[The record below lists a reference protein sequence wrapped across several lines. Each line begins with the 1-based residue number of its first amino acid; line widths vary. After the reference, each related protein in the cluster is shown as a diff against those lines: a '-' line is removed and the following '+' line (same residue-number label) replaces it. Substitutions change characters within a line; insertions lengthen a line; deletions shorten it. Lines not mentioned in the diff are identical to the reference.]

1 MNTVYMIK
9 NTKYLKAF
17 LFCIILLFFLLVNS
31 NIHAESTKISGIYNE
46 DLEPTCVDDGY
57 KVIDDQGTIRLEV
70 IPAKGHQFSDWT
82 FDADGRT
89 KTHRCEICGY
99 EETIHVSSVSDDSI
113 PRLKLNGSLEGI
125 GKKSRVVVEADFQSQ
140 DQNFTC
146 YGILTLQG
154 HSTYGLPKKNYTIRF
169 YDDQKGEE
177 KHKLQFKNWRKEH
190 KYILKANYAD
200 LSQSRNLAGGKIWA
214 DMVQTRNHVSQRIL
228 DLPTYGTVDGFPVAV
243 YLNDSFMGL
252 YTLNLHKD
260 DDLYRLKKEE
270 QGALLICN
278 AQTTEESLF
287 LSTAAFAEDYSSD
300 WEVEFCGTEDESW
313 AKESF
318 NQLISFVMNSNDQEF
333 RENLGNY
340 LDTDAAV
347 DYLLFIYA
355 LGLQNSGAKDLVL
368 VNYDGQWIP
377 SAFDM
382 EEAFGLDENNG
393 KYLKADDFVPT
404 LSDGGWS
411 SNTGSLLWDR
421 LLNNYTEQILDRYH
435 MLRSNSFSEDYMI
448 KCVHEYFDSVPET
461 WYDED
466 FYLYPD
472 RPVKDN
478 EMIVQIEKYI
488 KDRMQVLD
496 RVFGG
501 EDE

>member
-1 MNTVYMIK
+1 
-9 NTKYLKAF
+9 
-17 LFCIILLFFLLVNS
+17 
-31 NIHAESTKISGIYNE
+31 
-46 DLEPTCVDDGY
+46 
-57 KVIDDQGTIRLEV
+57 
-70 IPAKGHQFSDWT
+70 
-82 FDADGRT
+82 
-89 KTHRCEICGY
+89 
-99 EETIHVSSVSDDSI
+99 
-113 PRLKLNGSLEGI
+113 
-125 GKKSRVVVEADFQSQ
+125 
-140 DQNFTC
+140 
-146 YGILTLQG
+146 
-154 HSTYGLPKKNYTIRF
+154 
-169 YDDQKGEE
+169 
-177 KHKLQFKNWRKEH
+177 
-190 KYILKANYAD
+190 
-200 LSQSRNLAGGKIWA
+200 
-214 DMVQTRNHVSQRIL
+214 
-228 DLPTYGTVDGFPVAV
+228 
-243 YLNDSFMGL
+243 MGL

-270 QGALLICN
+270 QEALLICN

-448 KCVHEYFDSVPET
+448 KCVHDYFDSVPEA